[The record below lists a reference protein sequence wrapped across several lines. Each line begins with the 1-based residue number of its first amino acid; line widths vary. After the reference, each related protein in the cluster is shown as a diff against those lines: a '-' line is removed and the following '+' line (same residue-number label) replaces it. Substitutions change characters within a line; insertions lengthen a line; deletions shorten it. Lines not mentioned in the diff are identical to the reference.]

1 VKIVVAP
8 DKFKGSPA
16 ADQVAA
22 AIAAGLR
29 AELPAAVERPRE
41 HAAPGGRPGAG
52 PRPADHSGDRAMNA
66 ANPAAQEDRIVTS
79 DKTQWADLA
88 SRSLGAGVICANDEL
103 FADRENL
110 IKPEDPV
117 FQPHTFGNKGQVMD
131 GWETRRRREPAGDGQ
146 GDSAIVRLGCP
157 GVVRRVVVDTS
168 YFTGN
173 YPPEVS
179 VEACGAEAYPAP
191 AELAAAQ
198 WTTLVPRSA
207 VAGDARNEFD
217 VAVEQRFTHVRLTI
231 FPDGGVARLRV
242 YGEPVPDP
250 RLLPASIDLAA
261 LENGAVVTG
270 CSNMFYSAP
279 SNLLMPG
286 LARVMADG
294 WETSRRRD
302 DSNDWVAVRLACAGA
317 VEVVELDTSHFV
329 GNAPGWAALGSD
341 GGDLVARTA
350 LQPDTRHRFA
360 VPGGPVAGQV
370 RLDVYPDG
378 GLARL
383 RVIGQPTAQARAGLA
398 DRFLRLLPEAQLA
411 AVLRAAALA
420 PDEAAR
426 RAEARAGLA
435 DLPTAA
441 HERFGIP
448 AELSIKRK

>member
-1 VKIVVAP
+1 VNA
-8 DKFKGSPA
+8 DKS
-16 ADQVAA
+16 
-22 AIAAGLR
+22 
-29 AELPAAVERPRE
+29 
-41 HAAPGGRPGAG
+41 
-52 PRPADHSGDRAMNA
+52 
-66 ANPAAQEDRIVTS
+66 
-79 DKTQWADLA
+79 QWADLA
-88 SRSLGAGVICANDEL
+88 CRSLGAGVIYANDEL

-110 IKPEDPV
+110 IKAEDPV

-131 GWETRRRREPAGDGQ
+131 GWETRRRREAGS
-146 GDSAIVRLGCP
+146 DSAIVRLGCA
-157 GVVRRVVVDTS
+157 GLVRRVVVDTS
-168 YFTGN
+168 WFTGN

-179 VEACGAEAYPAP
+179 VEACGAEGYPSP
-191 AELAAAQ
+191 AELAAAS

-250 RLLPASIDLAA
+250 RLLPATIDLAA

-270 CSNMFYSAP
+270 CSNMFYAAP
-279 SNLLMPG
+279 ANLLMPG
-286 LARVMADG
+286 LARVMGEG
-294 WETSRRRD
+294 WETARRRD
-302 DSNDWVAVRLACAGA
+302 DGNDWVEVRLGCAGT

-341 GGDLVARTA
+341 GGDLLARTA

-360 VPGGPVAGQV
+360 VAAGPVAEQV

-378 GLARL
+378 GMARL
-383 RVIGQPTAQARAGLA
+383 RVFGRPTEQARAALA

-411 AVLRAAALA
+411 GVLRAAGLA
-420 PDEAAR
+420 PQEAAR

-435 DLPTAA
+435 GWPAEM
-441 HERFGIP
+441 HERFRIVRHNP
-448 AELSIKRK
+448 